1 MPVSPATETK
11 LRQAMERLLNGTP
24 QHTDGALTKE
34 NLAREA
40 GVSHATVHRA
50 ETILSEW
57 NARVQQPPA
66 RQATNVPAEDL
77 VTALRAALRDA
88 NQKIT
93 TLNGRLDALATV
105 TANLYRE
112 NQALRAALDHRTHL
126 APLPGK
132 EPN

>member
-11 LRQAMERLLNGTP
+11 LRAAMQRLLNGTP
-24 QHTDGALTKE
+24 HHTDGALTKE

-40 GVSHATVHRA
+40 ALSHATVHRA
-50 ETILSEW
+50 ETVLAEW
-57 NARVQQPPA
+57 NARTRQPSAPD
-66 RQATNVPAEDL
+66 TPIVPADDP

-112 NQALRAALDHRTHL
+112 NQALRATLGHRTQL
-126 APLPGK
+126 APLPGR
-132 EPN
+132 EGH